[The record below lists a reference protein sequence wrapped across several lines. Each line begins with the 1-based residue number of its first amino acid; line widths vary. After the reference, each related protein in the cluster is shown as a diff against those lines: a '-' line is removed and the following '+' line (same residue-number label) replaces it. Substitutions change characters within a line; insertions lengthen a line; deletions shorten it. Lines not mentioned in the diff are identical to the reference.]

1 MQRML
6 GDLPD
11 AWIRKICHEN
21 AAALYRHPLPAV
33 CRP

>member
-6 GDLPD
+6 GGLPVET
-11 AWIRKICHEN
+11 IRKLTHAN
-21 AAALYRHPLPAV
+21 AARLYRHPLPAV